1 MVRSAES
8 SLQRVDISSLAII
21 GGGNMGAAFAHGL
34 IAGGLAPAALTIVE
48 VDVEKRNGLA
58 RDFHG
63 ATVTETLEA
72 CVNAVIAV
80 KPPAAADATRAAV
93 SAGATTIL
101 SIAAGVSIATLE
113 SAAGPGVG
121 VIRAMPNTPALV
133 GQGAAGYAL
142 GTGCG
147 PDAERLA
154 SAVLGSVGLALR
166 VDETMLDAVTGLT
179 GSGPAYLFY
188 VAEALVAAGVAE
200 GLAPDVAD
208 RLVRQLLLGAGTLLA
223 SSNDTPSKLR
233 ENVTSPNG
241 TTAAGLAALAAAGGR
256 EAIIAA
262 VRAATARSV
271 ELGREADR
279 K

>member
-1 MVRSAES
+1 M
-8 SLQRVDISSLAII
+8 DISSLAII

-34 IAGGLAPAALTIVE
+34 ISAGLAPAALTIVE
-48 VDVEKRNGLA
+48 VDADKRAALS
-58 RDFHG
+58 RDFPG
-63 ATVTETLEA
+63 ATVSAALAT

-80 KPPAAADATRAAV
+80 KPPAAAEATRAAV
-93 SAGATTIL
+93 AAGATTIL

-113 SAAGPGVG
+113 AAAGSGVG

-142 GTGCG
+142 GGGCG
-147 PDAERLA
+147 PDGERFA
-154 SAVLGSVGLALR
+154 AAVLGSVGLAVR
-166 VDETMLDAVTGLT
+166 VDEAMLDAVTGLT

-223 SSNDTPSKLR
+223 TSSDSPTRLR

-241 TTAAGLAALAAAGGR
+241 TTAAGLAALGAAGGR
-256 EAIIAA
+256 EAFIAA